1 MTISENERKALIQYR
16 LEQAHLSADDAELL
30 MKNEKIPAAINR
42 IYYAVFYCVLA
53 LALKEGYKTSKHMQL
68 IGWFNKTFIAS
79 GKIEN
84 DYGRIFRDC
93 YEYRKSAD
101 YDTFVHFNRTD
112 IDLLFN
118 EMKSFIKKIERFI
131 NDN

>member
-1 MTISENERKALIQYR
+1 MTISEQEREALIQYR
-16 LEQAHLSADDAELL
+16 LEQAQNSANDAELL

-68 IGWFNKTFIAS
+68 IGWFNKTFIAT

-84 DYGRIFRDC
+84 DYGRILRDC

-101 YDTFVHFNRTD
+101 YDTFVNFNRTD
-112 IDLLFN
+112 INLLYD
-118 EMKSFIKKIERFI
+118 EMKSFIAEIERYI
-131 NDN
+131 SEK

>member
-1 MTISENERKALIQYR
+1 MTISENERKALIHYR
-16 LEQAHLSADDAELL
+16 LEQAHNSADDAELL

-68 IGWFNKTFIAS
+68 IGWFNKSFIATS
-79 GKIEN
+79 KIEN
-84 DYGRIFRDC
+84 DYGRILRDC

-101 YDTFVHFNRTD
+101 YDTFVNFNRTD

>member
-1 MTISENERKALIQYR
+1 MTISEQERKALIQYR
-16 LEQAHLSADDAELL
+16 LEQARNSADDAALL
-30 MKNEKIPAAINR
+30 MKNEKIPASINR

-53 LALKEGYKTSKHMQL
+53 LALKEGFKTSKHMQL
-68 IGWFNKTFIAS
+68 IGWFNKTFIAT

-84 DYGRIFRDC
+84 DYGRILRDC

-101 YDTFVHFNRTD
+101 YDTFVNFNRTD

-118 EMKSFIKKIERFI
+118 EMKSFINEIERFI
-131 NDN
+131 IGN

>member
-1 MTISENERKALIQYR
+1 MTISEQEREALIQYR
-16 LEQAHLSADDAELL
+16 LEQAQNSANDAELL

-68 IGWFNKTFIAS
+68 IGWFNKTFIAT

-84 DYGRIFRDC
+84 DYGRILRDC

-101 YDTFVHFNRTD
+101 YDTFVNFNRTD

-118 EMKSFIKKIERFI
+118 EMKSFLKKMEQFI
-131 NDN
+131 NCN